1 MAPGFPSSYTAGR
14 ALPLLTNDAV
24 VGEKKKII
32 KLGAKKSTAKTVK
45 SHAMLF
51 VCLFPDK
58 IFFHIWKREL
68 HEWNI
73 RCLHLIFSACWS
85 APIKS
90 STLWKKGEKDINEEC
105 TSQVRF
111 GSILHVVWT
120 SRGTWESLTK
130 EEFIESFG
138 KLLVSKRHIK

>member
-51 VCLFPDK
+51 VCFLTR
-58 IFFHIWKREL
+58 FF
-68 HEWNI
+68 
-73 RCLHLIFSACWS
+73 F
-85 APIKS
+85 
-90 STLWKKGEKDINEEC
+90 TYG
-105 TSQVRF
+105 
-111 GSILHVVWT
+111 
-120 SRGTWESLTK
+120 RGNYMSE
-130 EEFIESFG
+130 I
-138 KLLVSKRHIK
+138 